1 MNYRRIIF
9 PLVLSTLLVGLGSNQ
24 KLNSVNN
31 DFDNSISN
39 RSAIKIDTTVAKTYD
54 KKFNLVSP
62 TYFNSEISSLDQ
74 LKAFS
79 EDEIRPSNIIIY
91 VNNKLEICD
100 KNLNSFN
107 ISLKDGF
114 NTYIK
119 EKMIADVYLSNE
131 EITDKFIEYI
141 DNTFCSLDFA
151 VISNNP
157 ALVKKVRCSNG
168 NGTKIRGIIDY
179 SNKTELNLG
188 KIVNEST
195 DARANIVIINE
206 DLATYDNIKY
216 LYGRM
221 KVVWTFVNEYSDLKV
236 VDLLSKGIYGII
248 TNEINKANDCYAYF
262 EKTQQPQKNTNRT
275 SINIAHRGLCMTT
288 YENSYEG
295 CKKAIKNGA
304 SHIEIDAHLT
314 KDKKI
319 VVMHDETIDRT
330 CNGTGKIKEM
340 TSEEISQYKI
350 IKNYSGI
357 TVGKGVHIPFLDEIL
372 KLCKETGTVLVLEIK
387 CDDADFVDYLKPYL
401 DESDMYDQVV
411 CISFYNAQLTR
422 MIDKIGTIPCS
433 TLNNFNELMF
443 NKVTSDGIAV
453 LNSNNFGIDLNRS
466 LYNKTY
472 DKRLAERGFAGYYW
486 TYDNATS
493 MYQGMNN
500 GVVGLTNNYA
510 DVIKDFAIRPILL
523 EEYELD
529 KGVSYSDFTIESK
542 YLTYSGDSGEKTIEM
557 KPFFIEEHDNYAYVV
572 MSGLYLGPKGTPQ
585 YKSVIFSDVIK
596 LVNNN
601 KTETKKGCGGS
612 IVSTSIIASII
623 ALMGITF
630 TYLITRKRKEEK

>member
-1 MNYRRIIF
+1 MEYRRIIF
-9 PLVLSTLLVGLGSNQ
+9 PVVLSTLLVGLGNKQ
-24 KLNSVNN
+24 KLNNVNSE
-31 DFDNSISN
+31 FDNSIRN

-54 KKFNLVSP
+54 KKSNLVSP

-74 LKAFS
+74 LKSFS
-79 EDEIRPSNIIIY
+79 ESEVKPSNVIIY
-91 VNNKLEICD
+91 INNKLEICD

-119 EKMIADVYLSNE
+119 EKMIADIYLSNE

-151 VISNNP
+151 VISNDP

-168 NGTKIRGIIDY
+168 NGAKIRGIIDY
-179 SNKTELNLG
+179 SSKTELNLG

-221 KVVWTFVNEYSDLKV
+221 KVVWTIVNEYSDLKV
-236 VDLLSKGIYGII
+236 VDLLSKGIYGIV
-248 TNEINKANDCYAYF
+248 TSEIDKANNCYSYF
-262 EKTQQPQKNTNRT
+262 ENTQQPQKNTNRT
-275 SINIAHRGLCMTT
+275 SLNIAHRGLCMTT

-295 CKKAIKNGA
+295 CKKAIQNGA
-304 SHIEIDAHLT
+304 SHIEIDSHLT

-357 TVGKGVHIPFLDEIL
+357 TIGKGVHIPFLDEIL

-401 DESDMYDQVV
+401 DEAQMYDQVV

-422 MIDKIGTIPCS
+422 MRDKISTIPCS

-443 NKVTSDGIAV
+443 NKITSDGVAV

-493 MYQGMNN
+493 MYQGMNS

-523 EEYELD
+523 EEYELE
-529 KGVSYSDFTIESK
+529 KGVTYSDFTIETK

-630 TYLITRKRKEEK
+630 TYLITRKRKEDK